1 MKKLIWGIALV
12 AAFVGGILISNNF
25 NLFNYKQH
33 VHEEAQVLLSRIEKV
48 SKLVTVDGY
57 FSEVYDYKDYYGYDW
72 KIFRKKALIRVKA
85 KVSVG
90 YDLENISVE
99 VDESSRTISIGGLP
113 EPTILSIDH
122 DLDYYDLSEGTFNS
136 FSTSDLTK
144 LQDQAKDYIAARAAN
159 SDLINQAE
167 ERGKEILQSIAW
179 MVESHGWTMVVDEK
193 EMAEN
198 ERN

>member
-25 NLFNYKQH
+25 NLLNYKQH

-136 FSTSDLTK
+136 FSTADLTK
-144 LQDQAKDYIAARAAN
+144 LQDQAKNYIAAKAEN
-159 SDLINQAE
+159 SDLIDQAE
-167 ERGKEILQSIAW
+167 ERGQEILQSIAW
-179 MVESHGWTMVVDEK
+179 MVESHGWTLIVHEK
-193 EMAEN
+193 EIVEN
-198 ERN
+198 ERD

>member
-25 NLFNYKQH
+25 NLLNYKQH

-136 FSTSDLTK
+136 FSTADLTK
-144 LQDQAKDYIAARAAN
+144 LQDQAKSYIAVKAEN

-167 ERGKEILQSIAW
+167 ERGQEILQSIAW
-179 MVESHGWTMVVDEK
+179 MVESHGWNLTVHEK
-193 EMAEN
+193 EIVEN
-198 ERN
+198 ERD

>member
-25 NLFNYKQH
+25 KPFNYQNH

-136 FSTSDLTK
+136 FSTADLTK

-167 ERGKEILQSIAW
+167 ERGQEILQSIAW
-179 MVESHGWTMVVDEK
+179 MVESHGWKMVVHEK
-193 EMAEN
+193 KIADN
-198 ERN
+198 ERD

>member
-12 AAFVGGILISNNF
+12 ASFIGGILISNNF
-25 NLFNYKQH
+25 NLLNYKQH

-90 YDLENISVE
+90 YNLENISVE

-144 LQDQAKDYIAARAAN
+144 LQDQAKDYIAVRAAN

-167 ERGKEILQSIAW
+167 VRGKEILQSIAW
-179 MVESHGWTMVVDEK
+179 MVESHGWTMVVDER

>member
-12 AAFVGGILISNNF
+12 AAFVGGIFISSNF
-25 NLFNYKQH
+25 KLLNYKQH

-99 VDESSRTISIGGLP
+99 VDESSRTITIGGLP

-136 FSTSDLTK
+136 FSTTDLTK

-167 ERGKEILQSIAW
+167 ERGQEILQSIAW
-179 MVESHGWTMVVDEK
+179 MVESHGWTMVVQEK
-193 EMAEN
+193 EMTEN
-198 ERN
+198 ERD

>member
-1 MKKLIWGIALV
+1 MKKLAWGLAVVV
-12 AAFVGGILISNNF
+12 AFLGGVWISNGFNF
-25 NLFNYKQH
+25 LNYEKH

-90 YDLENISVE
+90 YDLENISIE
-99 VDESSRTISIGGLP
+99 VDEATKTISIASLP

-122 DLDYYDLSEGTFNS
+122 DLDYYDLSEGTFNT
-136 FSTSDLTK
+136 FTTADLSK
-144 LQDQAKDYIAARAAN
+144 LQDQAKDYIAAKATK
-159 SDLINQAE
+159 SDLIQEAE
-167 ERGKEILQSIAW
+167 ARGKEIIQSMAW
-179 MVESHGWTMVVDEK
+179 MVESHGWRLEVSDRDIDVNARD
-193 EMAEN
+193 
-198 ERN
+198 

>member
-12 AAFVGGILISNNF
+12 AAFVGGIFIANNF
-25 NLFNYKQH
+25 KLLNYKQH

-99 VDESSRTISIGGLP
+99 VDESSRTITIGGLP

-136 FSTSDLTK
+136 FSTNDLTK
-144 LQDQAKDYIAARAAN
+144 LQDQAKDYIAARAAH

-167 ERGKEILQSIAW
+167 ERGQEILQSIAW
-179 MVESHGWTMVVDEK
+179 MVESHGWTMVVKEK
-193 EMAEN
+193 EMTEN
-198 ERN
+198 ERD